1 MEIFEGLKA
10 HYEDAEKH
18 FAKDKIIGLF
28 LQGSQNYN
36 LNYNGSDIDTKLIVA
51 PSLSE
56 IVLNKAPVSTTF
68 IRENDEHIDF
78 KDIRLYIECFKKQN
92 VNFLEILFT
101 DYYFLNSDYADVVEE
116 LIQYREEIAHYDVNR
131 VIKAAMGQASEKHF
145 ALTHRYPSRIP
156 IIDAFGGYDPKQLS
170 HLVRMYDFMS
180 KYAAGVSFE
189 EAMHPTGVIRDTIL
203 DIKIN
208 GVKDLE
214 TALVLSEQYFEKC
227 KSIHDS
233 FVSTPREINKDALKI
248 LDNAQC
254 ELIRRSLK
262 KDLED

>member
-36 LNYNGSDIDTKLIVA
+36 LDYEGSDIDTKIIVA

-68 IRENDEHIDF
+68 VRENDEHIDF
-78 KDIRLYIECFKKQN
+78 KDVRLYMECFKKQN
-92 VNFLEILFT
+92 INFLEILFT
-101 DYYFLNSDYADVVEE
+101 DYYLLNADYADVIEE
-116 LIQYREEIAHYDVNR
+116 LIQYREEIAHYDMNR
-131 VIKAAMGQASEKHF
+131 AIKASLGMASQKHF
-145 ALTHRYPSRIP
+145 ALTHRYPSRVH

-170 HLVRMYDFMS
+170 HLIRVHDFMS
-180 KYAAGVSFE
+180 KYVAGASYE
-189 EAMHPTGVIRDTIL
+189 EAIHPTGTARDLIM
-203 DIKIN
+203 DVKIN
-208 GVKDLE
+208 GVRDLE
-214 TALVLSEQYFEKC
+214 AALKLSEHYFNRC
-227 KSIHDS
+227 KLIHDD
-233 FVSTPREINKDALKI
+233 FVSTPREINTDALKV
-248 LDNAQC
+248 LNDAQC